1 MELKNLI
8 ASSETVDIYREGDKA
23 VKIFKTGR
31 KTDALYEALT
41 HARIEYTDLLVPT
54 IHEVSVIDGHWA
66 ITMDLIEGDTLED
79 LMKKHP
85 ENADRYLED
94 MVDLQLKVHQEKMPK
109 LSKLKDKLTRLIN
122 SLDTISDS
130 IKYEL
135 LTRLDSMPK
144 HVKLCHGNFVPANI
158 IINDKGTYIVDWI
171 AARQGNAS
179 ADVAKTYLLLSL
191 QSPEMAEKYPIIL
204 TTGGRKWTQF
214 HSEWR
219 QVKGMR
225 EIDPW
230 PVLTVNPETAKE
242 YGISE
247 GDWAEVFND
256 TGKARLKVK
265 VSPVIKPGMVH
276 ATHAWWF
283 PEQDGEAPNYFGAFK
298 SNINT
303 LLPNDSCG
311 RMYKGSPYKSNMCNI
326 RRVTGLDD

>member
-1 MELKNLI
+1 MYK
-8 ASSETVDIYREGDKA
+8 RQ
-23 VKIFKTGR
+23 
-31 KTDALYEALT
+31 ALT

-158 IINDKGTYIVDWI
+158 IIHDKGTYIVDWI
-171 AARQGNAS
+171 
-179 ADVAKTYLLLSL
+179 LSL
-191 QSPEMAEKYPIIL
+191 IHI
-204 TTGGRKWTQF
+204 
-214 HSEWR
+214 
-219 QVKGMR
+219 
-225 EIDPW
+225 
-230 PVLTVNPETAKE
+230 
-242 YGISE
+242 
-247 GDWAEVFND
+247 
-256 TGKARLKVK
+256 
-265 VSPVIKPGMVH
+265 
-276 ATHAWWF
+276 
-283 PEQDGEAPNYFGAFK
+283 
-298 SNINT
+298 
-303 LLPNDSCG
+303 
-311 RMYKGSPYKSNMCNI
+311 
-326 RRVTGLDD
+326 

>member
-144 HVKLCHGNFVPANI
+144 HVKVCHGDFIPSNVIVGEDGSLTI
-158 IINDKGTYIVDWI
+158 IDW
-171 AARQGNAS
+171 AHATQGNAS
-179 ADVAKTYLLLSL
+179 ADAAMTYLLFALKDQKKADMYLRLFCEKSDTAL
-191 QSPEMAEKYPIIL
+191 QYVQRWLPIVAAAQM
-204 TTGGRKWTQF
+204 TK
-214 HSEWR
+214 H
-219 QVKGMR
+219 
-225 EIDPW
+225 
-230 PVLTVNPETAKE
+230 
-242 YGISE
+242 
-247 GDWAEVFND
+247 ND
-256 TGKARLKVK
+256 L
-265 VSPVIKPGMVH
+265 
-276 ATHAWWF
+276 
-283 PEQDGEAPNYFGAFK
+283 EQDFLMRWIDVVEYE
-298 SNINT
+298 
-303 LLPNDSCG
+303 
-311 RMYKGSPYKSNMCNI
+311 
-326 RRVTGLDD
+326 

>member
-135 LTRLDSMPK
+135 LT
-144 HVKLCHGNFVPANI
+144 
-158 IINDKGTYIVDWI
+158 
-171 AARQGNAS
+171 ARQGNAS

-191 QSPEMAEKYPIIL
+191 QSPEMAEKYMNLFCEKTHTSKKYVQEWLPI
-204 TTGGRKWTQF
+204 
-214 HSEWR
+214 
-219 QVKGMR
+219 V
-225 EIDPW
+225 
-230 PVLTVNPETAKE
+230 A
-242 YGISE
+242 
-247 GDWAEVFND
+247 A
-256 TGKARLKVK
+256 ARL
-265 VSPVIKPGMVH
+265 
-276 ATHAWWF
+276 TENR
-283 PEQDGEAPNYFGAFK
+283 PEEK
-298 SNINT
+298 E
-303 LLPNDSCG
+303 LLMKWIDVVA
-311 RMYKGSPYKSNMCNI
+311 YE
-326 RRVTGLDD
+326 